1 MKNHLVWAIVCCASL
16 SACASDIM
24 GSMVGQDVTQVMAK
38 YGPPVNS
45 FDTPDGR
52 KAFQWRMENSIIMPT
67 TTTANVYGFGN
78 YATGTA
84 TTTGGYLGNQVCFY
98 TLYAQPAPG
107 GRMTVVGFEPPN
119 AMCE

>member
-1 MKNHLVWAIVCCASL
+1 MRHQIIIACFATLSL
-16 SACASDIM
+16 NACASDIM
-24 GSMVGQDVTQVMAK
+24 GDFVGKDITQVMAQ
-38 YGPPVNS
+38 YGPPANS

-52 KAFQWRMENSIIMPT
+52 KAFQWRMENAIIMPT
-67 TTTANVYGFGN
+67 TTTLSAYGYGN

-98 TLYAQPAPG
+98 TLYAKPAPG
-107 GRMTVVGFEPPN
+107 GHMAVVGFEPPN